1 MYHRVGK
8 PILCMFASGSF
19 GKEIEKMTEKQVIDS
34 TMIILKKIWPCAT
47 PPIKIL
53 ISKWN
58 SDPFSYGAYS
68 FSAVG
73 VE

>member
-34 TMIILKKIWPCAT
+34 AMILLKK
-47 PPIKIL
+47 
-53 ISKWN
+53 
-58 SDPFSYGAYS
+58 YGL
-68 FSAVG
+68 VPHRL
-73 VE
+73 